1 MRSRNNRHGPAA
13 NQLDLLSFLA
23 AFRLVRFVFGE
34 GPGGLGGIFPWG
46 QQAGA
51 TVRKRRR
58 EMSGRLGSRV
68 EYTIQTCDPS
78 VSRTAVRWG
87 PRFSSSAPPRSPAPP
102 FDHFPFGPAILRRR
116 VQSGTCA
123 WVRLHC
129 SAERRVGGT
138 AEGRERGGGL
148 SGRLGARVE
157 YTIQTCDPSVSR
169 TAVRW
174 GPQFSSGAPP
184 RSPAPPFD
192 HFPFGPAILRRRVQS
207 GTCAWVRRNF
217 SLGQQGS
224 GKGGGGAAGKIGEG
238 RDGNEVAVEARIRA
252 SVGKR

>member
-13 NQLDLLSFLA
+13 NQLDLLSFRA

-87 PRFSSSAPPRSPAPP
+87 P
-102 FDHFPFGPAILRRR
+102 
-116 VQSGTCA
+116 
-123 WVRLHC
+123 
-129 SAERRVGGT
+129 
-138 AEGRERGGGL
+138 
-148 SGRLGARVE
+148 
-157 YTIQTCDPSVSR
+157 
-169 TAVRW
+169 
-174 GPQFSSGAPP
+174 QFSSGAPP

-207 GTCAWVRRNF
+207 GTCAWVRQNF
-217 SLGQQGS
+217 SLGPAGRCD
-224 GKGGGGAAGKIGEG
+224 GEEAAEG
-238 RDGNEVAVEARIRA
+238 RNARA
-252 SVGKR
+252 AQ